1 MMNNDIR
8 WRQRF
13 QNFERAFTVF
23 QRRVDECNQFNE
35 EVYQMALIQAF
46 EVVQE
51 LSWKVLKD
59 YLENEGYDKVSNSRQ
74 VFRTAFQ
81 EELITEDAEIWMN
94 SIKNRNLTSH
104 TYDEDTA
111 DEILKFIL
119 NDFYPVVRNLYHKL
133 KKEI

>member
-1 MMNNDIR
+1 MNNDIR
-8 WRQRF
+8 WKQRF

-81 EELITEDAEIWMN
+81 EEIITEDAEIWMS

-111 DEILKFIL
+111 DEILNFIL

>member
-1 MMNNDIR
+1 MNNDIR

>member
-1 MMNNDIR
+1 MNNDIR
-8 WRQRF
+8 WKQRF

-46 EVVQE
+46 EVIQE

-59 YLENEGYDKVSNSRQ
+59 YLENEGYDKVANSRQ

-81 EELITEDAEIWMN
+81 EELITEDAEIWMS

-104 TYDEDTA
+104 TYDEHTA
-111 DEILKFIL
+111 DEILNFIL

-133 KKEI
+133 KKEL